1 MDSHCLWLT
10 NSLWPIAGRRRRH
23 TEDSP
28 LIGGELS
35 IPPDEGETD
44 EPRRA
49 TFSIAGGGD
58 DGGGGAVDNAAAIG
72 PSLNGK
78 ASMCLLRLLPASMGH
93 RGRAPPRDPLPRL
106 GIRAY
111 RPQTN
116 GKACASSAPCSQDG
130 PMVRSTA
137 TATSAPPP
145 LTAGSGTTTVSAD
158 TQPQP
163 QALDRSC

>member
-49 TFSIAGGGD
+49 TFSIPGGGD
-58 DGGGGAVDNAAAIG
+58 DGGGGAVDDAAAIC

-78 ASMCLLRLLPASMGH
+78 ASMYLAGVHGASWPSASTRSPAAPWVGHSRTAPTALRP
-93 RGRAPPRDPLPRL
+93 RARRVL
-106 GIRAY
+106 IRTMLSGWAY
-111 RPQTN
+111 
-116 GKACASSAPCSQDG
+116 GAI
-130 PMVRSTA
+130 
-137 TATSAPPP
+137 
-145 LTAGSGTTTVSAD
+145 
-158 TQPQP
+158 
-163 QALDRSC
+163 

>member
-58 DGGGGAVDNAAAIG
+58 DGGGGAVDDAAAIC
-72 PSLNGK
+72 PSVNGK
-78 ASMCLLRLLPASMGH
+78 TSMCPLTASMGILAERFIH
-93 RGRAPPRDPLPRL
+93 AMLSGW
-106 GIRAY
+106 AY
-111 RPQTN
+111 GAIYRN
-116 GKACASSAPCSQDG
+116 SD
-130 PMVRSTA
+130 
-137 TATSAPPP
+137 
-145 LTAGSGTTTVSAD
+145 
-158 TQPQP
+158 
-163 QALDRSC
+163 